1 MPDSCPWIKG
11 CVGLHN
17 ERSFVLFLVY
27 FSIACLFAAWW
38 GFDPAWKALTAKYS
52 DNPVSIIAMLRA
64 ARA

>member
-1 MPDSCPWIKG
+1 MSDSCPWIKG

-52 DNPVSIIAMLRA
+52 DDPVSDLD
-64 ARA
+64 

>member
-1 MPDSCPWIKG
+1 MSGSCPWIKG

-27 FSIACLFAAWW
+27 FSIACFFAAWW

-52 DNPVSIIAMLRA
+52 DTPVRSIDMLYTIRV
-64 ARA
+64 